1 MKKISIA
8 VVAAFALIAVP
19 AGATAAEAPKPGAAC
34 EMKGAVVTAKSRTF
48 VCQPSGTWT
57 KGLKKSKLALTTKD
71 MWVKAADSGMTA
83 AFGMVTN
90 PTAKDIRVIG
100 ATSPQYSSMLQL
112 HEVVMNSD
120 SNSMVMQ
127 QKDAGFVIPAGETVM
142 LKPGGDHIMFM
153 GVKKPI
159 TAGATIPITLIGSNG
174 EQLKFRALAKVYS
187 GANENYEH
195 SGM

>member
-1 MKKISIA
+1 MKRISIA
-8 VVAAFALIAVP
+8 VIAAFFLIAVP
-19 AGATAAEAPKPGAAC
+19 ASVTAAEVPKPGAAC

-48 VCQPSGTWT
+48 VCQPSGVWT
-57 KGLKKSKLALTTKD
+57 KGLKKSKSAMTTKD

-83 AFGMVTN
+83 SFGMVTN

-112 HEVVMNSD
+112 HEVVMNSET
-120 SNSMVMQ
+120 NSMVMQ
-127 QKDAGFVIPAGETVM
+127 EKEKGFVIPAGETVM
-142 LKPGGDHIMFM
+142 LKPGGDHLMFM

>member
-1 MKKISIA
+1 MKKVIVA
-8 VVAAFALIAVP
+8 VSAALAVLMVP
-19 AGATAAEAPKPGAAC
+19 VSASAAPAPKPGSTC
-34 EMKGAVVTAKSRTF
+34 EMKGAVMASASRTY
-48 VCQPSGTWT
+48 VCQPSGKWSQ
-57 KGLKKSKLALTTKD
+57 GLKKSKSPLTTKD

-83 AFGMVTN
+83 AFGMITN
-90 PTAKDIRVIG
+90 PTNKDIRIIG

-112 HEVVMNSD
+112 HEVVMNSE

-127 QKDAGFVIPAGETVM
+127 QKDAGFVIPAGKTVM

-153 GVKKPI
+153 GIKKPI
-159 TAGATIPITLIGSNG
+159 TAGKTIPVTLIGSNG
-174 EQLKFRALAKVYS
+174 EQLKFWGLAKVYA